1 MKFTALEKTVNFDM
15 IIGNYIFTIQE
26 PVLPQPLSVA
36 LK

>member
-1 MKFTALEKTVNFDM
+1 MKFTAFEKTVNFNM
-15 IIGNYIFTIQE
+15 IIGNNMLLQE